1 MPISGSGPFSI
12 IIPARYASTRLPGK
26 PLLDIKGKP
35 LLQHVFETATQTQA
49 KSITI
54 ATDDDR
60 IANCAE
66 AFGASVV
73 MTSDEHE
80 SGTDRIAEAVKQLGF
95 DDDEII
101 VNLQGDE
108 FGLPVT
114 LINQVASNLY
124 DNADKQVATLCE
136 VINSLDEFIDQNV
149 VKVLFDKS
157 NTAIYFSRSPIPL
170 NRAGGLPEQ
179 AYRHIGLYAYRAGYL
194 QEFTQLA
201 PCAIEQAEALEQLR
215 VLYNG
220 GKIHVDVAVDKTGIG
235 VDSADDLELARSK
248 K

>member
-1 MPISGSGPFSI
+1 MSEPFSI

-26 PLLDIKGKP
+26 PLLEIKGKP
-35 LLQHVFETATQTQA
+35 LLQHVYETATQAQA

-54 ATDDDR
+54 ATDDRR
-60 IANCAE
+60 IADAAE
-66 AFGASVV
+66 SFGASVI
-73 MTSDEHE
+73 MTSNEHE
-80 SGTDRIAEAVKQLGF
+80 SGTDRIAEAVRELEL
-95 DDDEII
+95 DDNDVV

-114 LINQVASNLY
+114 LIDQVASNLY
-124 DNADKQVATLCE
+124 DNPDNQMATLCE
-136 VINSLDEFIDQNV
+136 RINTLDEFIDQNV
-149 VKVLFDKS
+149 VKVLFDKR

-170 NRAGGLPEQ
+170 NRTGGLPEQ

-194 QEFTQLA
+194 QEFTKLA

-220 GKIHVDVAVDKTGIG
+220 GKIHVDIAVDKTGIG
-235 VDSADDLELARSK
+235 VDSAADLELARSK

>member
-1 MPISGSGPFSI
+1 ME
-12 IIPARYASTRLPGK
+12 
-26 PLLDIKGKP
+26 IKGKP
-35 LLQHVFETATQTQA
+35 LLQHVYETATQAQA

-54 ATDDDR
+54 ATDDRR
-60 IANCAE
+60 IADAAE
-66 AFGASVV
+66 SFGASVI
-73 MTSDEHE
+73 MTSNEHE
-80 SGTDRIAEAVKQLGF
+80 SGTDRIAEAVRELEL
-95 DDDEII
+95 DDNDVV

-114 LINQVASNLY
+114 LIDQVASNLY
-124 DNADKQVATLCE
+124 DNPDNQMATLCE
-136 VINSLDEFIDQNV
+136 RINTLDEFIDQNV
-149 VKVLFDKS
+149 VKVLFDKR

-170 NRAGGLPEQ
+170 NRTGGLPEQ

-194 QEFTQLA
+194 QEFTKLA

-220 GKIHVDVAVDKTGIG
+220 GKIHVDIAVDKTGIG
-235 VDSADDLELARSK
+235 VDSAADLELARSK

>member
-1 MPISGSGPFSI
+1 MSEPFSI

-26 PLLDIKGKP
+26 PLLEIKGKP
-35 LLQHVFETATQTQA
+35 LLQHVYETATQAQA

-54 ATDDDR
+54 ATDDRR
-60 IANCAE
+60 IADAAE
-66 AFGASVV
+66 SFGASVI
-73 MTSDEHE
+73 MTSNEHE
-80 SGTDRIAEAVKQLGF
+80 SGTARIAEAVRELEL
-95 DDDEII
+95 DDNDVV

-114 LINQVASNLY
+114 LIDQVASNLY
-124 DNADKQVATLCE
+124 DNPDNQMATLCE
-136 VINSLDEFIDQNV
+136 RINTLDEFIDQNV
-149 VKVLFDKS
+149 VKVLFDKR

-170 NRAGGLPEQ
+170 NRTGGLPEQ

-194 QEFTQLA
+194 QEFTKLA

-220 GKIHVDVAVDKTGIG
+220 GKIHVDIAVDKTGIG
-235 VDSADDLELARSK
+235 VDSAADLELARSK

>member
-1 MPISGSGPFSI
+1 MTESFSI

-35 LLQHVFETATQTQA
+35 LLQHEFETANQSQA

-54 ATDDDR
+54 ATDDQR
-60 IANCAE
+60 IVDCAE
-66 AFGASVV
+66 SFGASVV
-73 MTSDEHE
+73 KTSNQHE
-80 SGTDRIAEAVKQLGF
+80 SGTDRIAEVAKKMGLEDSEV
-95 DDDEII
+95 I

-124 DNADKQVATLCE
+124 NNTDHQMATLCE
-136 VINSLDEFIDQNV
+136 PINGKDEFIDKNV
-149 VKVLFDKS
+149 VKVLFNIRK
-157 NTAIYFSRSPIPL
+157 TAIYFSRSPIPS
-170 NRAGGLPEQ
+170 NRTGELPEQ

-194 QEFTQLA
+194 QEFTKLA

-220 GKIHVDVAVDKTGIG
+220 GKIHVDIAVDKTGIG
-235 VDSADDLELARSK
+235 VDSAADLELARSK
-248 K
+248 

>member
-1 MPISGSGPFSI
+1 MTMSPSFRI

-35 LLQHVFETATQTQA
+35 LLQHVYETATQTEA
-49 KSITI
+49 KTIAI

-60 IANCAE
+60 IANCAKS
-66 AFGASVV
+66 FGASVV
-73 MTSDEHE
+73 MTSNEHD
-80 SGTDRIAEAVKQLGF
+80 SGTDRIAEAAKLLGF
-95 DDDEII
+95 DDDELI

-108 FGLPVT
+108 YGLPVT
-114 LINQVASNLY
+114 LINQVASNLCNNP
-124 DNADKQVATLCE
+124 DNQMATLCE
-136 VINSLDEFIDQNV
+136 RINSLDEFIDQNI
-149 VKVLFDKS
+149 VKVLFDKN

-170 NRAGGLPEQ
+170 NRSGGLPEQ

-215 VLYNG
+215 ALYNG
-220 GKIHVDVAVDKTGIG
+220 GTIHVDIAVDKTGIG
-235 VDSADDLELARSK
+235 VDSADDLELARSYK
-248 K
+248 

>member
-1 MPISGSGPFSI
+1 MSPSFRI

-35 LLQHVFETATQTQA
+35 LLQHVYETATQTEA
-49 KSITI
+49 KTIAI

-60 IANCAE
+60 IANCAKS
-66 AFGASVV
+66 FGASVV
-73 MTSDEHE
+73 MTSNEHD
-80 SGTDRIAEAVKQLGF
+80 SGTDRIAEAAKLLGF
-95 DDDEII
+95 DDDELI

-108 FGLPVT
+108 YGLPVT
-114 LINQVASNLY
+114 LINQVASNLCNNP
-124 DNADKQVATLCE
+124 DNQMATLCE
-136 VINSLDEFIDQNV
+136 RINSLDEFIDQNI
-149 VKVLFDKS
+149 VKVLFDKN

-170 NRAGGLPEQ
+170 NRSGGLPEQ

-215 VLYNG
+215 ALYNG
-220 GKIHVDVAVDKTGIG
+220 GTIHVDIAVDKTGIG
-235 VDSADDLELARSK
+235 VDSADDLELARLYK
-248 K
+248 

>member
-1 MPISGSGPFSI
+1 VPVSMSEPFSI

-26 PLLDIKGKP
+26 PLLEIKGKP
-35 LLQHVFETATQTQA
+35 LLQHVYETATQAQA

-54 ATDDDR
+54 ATDDRR
-60 IANCAE
+60 IADAAE
-66 AFGASVV
+66 SFGASVI
-73 MTSDEHE
+73 MTSNEHE
-80 SGTDRIAEAVKQLGF
+80 SGTDRIAEAVRELEL
-95 DDDEII
+95 DDNDVV

-114 LINQVASNLY
+114 LIDQVASNLY
-124 DNADKQVATLCE
+124 DNPDNQMATLCE
-136 VINSLDEFIDQNV
+136 RINTLDEFIDQNV
-149 VKVLFDKS
+149 VKVLFDKR

-170 NRAGGLPEQ
+170 NRTGGLPEQ

-194 QEFTQLA
+194 QEFTKLA

-220 GKIHVDVAVDKTGIG
+220 GKIHVDIAVDKTGIG
-235 VDSADDLELARSK
+235 VDSAADLELARSK